1 MILSPPSLA
10 TLAWRFLVL
19 GATCFGGPSVHLA
32 VFQQMFVGKWFTAP
46 LFAELMAFAHVLPGP
61 TSTQVAF
68 LIGLVVLDQ
77 DNSSSTT
84 AEGVT
89 KPAVAGGT
97 TVENNTS
104 MLRAALLP
112 TSTTAS
118 PGTKGNRVYPW
129 YLSGLV
135 SGCLFI
141 LPGFV
146 LMSLLGYLT
155 VEYQSLLS
163 TSTTVGCV
171 LIGLASVGWGMVGS
185 SAKGMIQGTCGTTTW
200 KLLVCG
206 GSCVLTLLFYPTSW
220 IDYLFPVLILAGGL
234 VALAVGERQSVGDGA

>member
-68 LIGLVVLDQ
+68 LIGLIVLDR
-77 DNSSSTT
+77 DSSSTT
-84 AEGVT
+84 ATAGGDVT
-89 KPAVAGGT
+89 KPAGAGG

-112 TSTTAS
+112 STTAT

-129 YLSGLV
+129 YLPGLV

-155 VEYQSLLS
+155 VEYQQLLS

-171 LIGLASVGWGMVGS
+171 LIGLASVGWGMVATA
-185 SAKGMIQGTCGTTTW
+185 AKGMIQGTCGTTSW

-220 IDYLFPVLILAGGL
+220 IDYLFPALILAGGL